1 LIEGATG
8 NRIDKAAGAIVLMS
22 TKSYVHAESFEKDVG
37 FRFCRDGISILVR
50 GMIPGR
56 RLSAAE
62 NIALSSRLDRYFD
75 EILGHPA
82 RNAGAQDVPLTRSDF
97 VQPDKGPLFKFVCD
111 QTWEFLKKGSFQ
123 FGTAE
128 YYRNTPNIDIQDR
141 YEGLGHFHLVSG
153 QDQLT
158 VSLAAGYN
166 CAIFCGTS
174 QIGGPN
180 DELMR
185 QRFGRKRIRIDELEA
200 FASRAAQRMG
210 AHRTR
215 VYDVVYRDVHSYV
228 EESPVVER
236 FKKLVGTG
244 NLTPPILHDLNT
256 DFFDTFYEF
265 GLLPGLYAKPRKY
278 EVESECRIIFETAA
292 DIRQKPIVIEDQVL
306 RGLVTF

>member
-1 LIEGATG
+1 M
-8 NRIDKAAGAIVLMS
+8 N
-22 TKSYVHAESFEKDVG
+22 TKSRAYTESFEKDGG
-37 FRFCRDGISILVR
+37 FRFCRDGVSILIR
-50 GMIPGR
+50 AMSLGR
-56 RLSAAE
+56 RLNAAQ

-75 EILGHPA
+75 EVLGHPA
-82 RNAGAQDVPLTRSDF
+82 RNSPVQEVPLTRSDF
-97 VQPDKGPLFKFVCD
+97 VQSDKGPLFKFVSD
-111 QTWEFLKKGSFQ
+111 QTWEFLKKASFR

-153 QDQLT
+153 EDQLD

-166 CAIFCGTS
+166 CALFCGTS

-200 FASRAAQRMG
+200 FATRAAQRMG

-215 VYDVVYRDVHSYV
+215 VYDVVYRDVHSYG
-228 EESPVVER
+228 EKSPVVER

-244 NLTPPILHDLNT
+244 NLTPPILRNLNT
-256 DFFDTFYEF
+256 EFFDTFYEF

-278 EVESECRIIFETAA
+278 EVEHERRMIFETAT
-292 DIRQKPIVIEDQVL
+292 DIRQKPIDIEDQVL
-306 RGLVTF
+306 HGLVTFLGE

>member
-1 LIEGATG
+1 MIPM
-8 NRIDKAAGAIVLMS
+8 R
-22 TKSYVHAESFEKDVG
+22 TKSRVHTESFEKDAG
-37 FRFCRDGISILVR
+37 FRLYRDGVSILVR
-50 GMIPGR
+50 GMSLGR
-56 RLSAAE
+56 TLNPPQ
-62 NIALSSRLDRYFD
+62 NIALSSHLDRYFD

-82 RNAGAQDVPLTRSDF
+82 RNAPAQDVRLTRSDF

-153 QDQLT
+153 EDQLN

-200 FASRAAQRMG
+200 FATRAAQRMG

-215 VYDVVYRDVHSYV
+215 VYDVVYRDVHSYD

-244 NLTPPILHDLNT
+244 NLTPPIL
-256 DFFDTFYEF
+256 
-265 GLLPGLYAKPRKY
+265 RKL
-278 EVESECRIIFETAA
+278 RIF
-292 DIRQKPIVIEDQVL
+292 
-306 RGLVTF
+306 